1 MITRCEVEHRNDT
14 TLDMIA
20 HLRNTGYFEGKYGA
34 PDELLLHSG
43 GPTNDLAKRSLLMG
57 PSTRRFVVRQKH
69 IQPEIAIGSPL
80 RGEINLQI
88 GPNPIEIIVEDWN
101 GGWTYLE
108 TIEGT
113 DLADGLRHLSHH
125 LPPSQGED
133 FQAGGLAG
141 LLTYDMVQ
149 YTEPLKLQHH
159 PDEGS
164 ILMILYRA
172 DRWVIQDH
180 IASEHLRLHP
190 R

>member
-1 MITRCEVEHRNDT
+1 MITRCEVEHRNDI

-69 IQPEIAIGSPL
+69 IQPDTAIGSPL

-88 GPNPIEIIVEDWN
+88 GPNPIEIIVEDWK

-149 YTEPLKLQHH
+149 YTEPLKLQHQ
-159 PDEGS
+159 
-164 ILMILYRA
+164 YRH
-172 DRWVIQDH
+172 DQR
-180 IASEHLRLHP
+180 SLNR